1 MKIFSK
7 MSKFLAV
14 GSLVVLA
21 GAAQATP
28 INVGGVVW
36 DPDSG
41 ADFQSNGNVYETFAG
56 AVGDTVTGFGTVT
69 QYNGTTVG
77 DFCPGCE
84 LTFTFSMDLVSAIP
98 GAGGSFNFSFDNIA
112 VNMYVDDSP
121 EYNQLSPSFADA
133 SDGVLFLSAVNNGLL
148 SGFANNLFDPANILG
163 FGGGFLDVTGG
174 LAEGNFDTNTRLN
187 GSDLAFTS
195 SFQPANLNVPGF
207 PLFGSVDLSGDT
219 IPEPGS
225 VLLLGGGLLGLYMG
239 RRRRTKKA

>member
-1 MKIFSK
+1 

-41 ADFQSNGNVYETFAG
+41 ADFQSNGNVYETFATT
-56 AVGDTVTGFGTVT
+56 VGDTVTGFGTVT
-69 QYNGTTVG
+69 QYNGLTVG

-84 LTFTFSMDLVSAIP
+84 LTFTFSMELITATPLVP
-98 GAGGSFNFSFDNIA
+98 GLFLFEFDNIS
-112 VNMYVDDSP
+112 VNMFVDDSP
-121 EYNQLSPSFADA
+121 EYSQLSPSFADA

-148 SGFANNLFDPANILG
+148 TGTAFNLFDANNISG
-163 FGGGFLDVTGG
+163 NGSGFLDVNGG
-174 LAEGNFDTNTRLN
+174 LAESNFDTNGKFN
-187 GSDLAFTS
+187 GSDIQFNS
-195 SFQPANLNVPGF
+195 SFIPAQVDVDGF
-207 PLFGSVDLSGDT
+207 PLFGSVDFAGDT